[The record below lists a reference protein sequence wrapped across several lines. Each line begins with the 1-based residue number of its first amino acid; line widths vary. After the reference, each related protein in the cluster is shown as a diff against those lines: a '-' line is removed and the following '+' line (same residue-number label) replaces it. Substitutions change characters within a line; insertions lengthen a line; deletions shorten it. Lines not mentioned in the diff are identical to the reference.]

1 MKEMRSNEQVYTK
14 TFYPKEVLNQATND
28 YKKIAKIKLLEDD
41 NYFKCEFFRC
51 AVDTQLVINEFNN
64 YLIELLNS
72 KGESTNI

>member
-1 MKEMRSNEQVYTK
+1 MKKMRNNEQVYIK
-14 TFYPKEVLNQATND
+14 TFYPKEVLNQAIGD

-41 NYFKCEFFRC
+41 EYYKCEFLRC

-72 KGESTNI
+72 KGESTGI